1 MNLKLIFFNPEIYK
15 RLSEAFTICALFLIN
30 FQMIEAVSIDSR
42 LYEPSCG
49 INIKASEDILV
60 LQWDTP
66 KGMSQLSLNVSGEG
80 ALVRSISIA
89 SVTVNQ

>member
-66 KGMSQLSLNVSGEG
+66 KGMSQLSLNVSGEEIG
-80 ALVRSISIA
+80 RAHV
-89 SVTVNQ
+89 